1 MNRSIVWLVNS
12 PRLGLAPHAALHS
25 TGSSPATVTKAANC
39 DVESDSGETV
49 VEVVAEAGALV
60 VVVVVV
66 EDVDVEGGAVVVD
79 VAATDVVGGEDE
91 LVVPSGV
98 TDVVASAGVDG
109 SGAALLEDVDGALG
123 AKEVDELAAAK
134 AEALSLSLKSRV
146 QPNTATTPAPT
157 PPRRPLRNCRREE
170 FIAYAG
176 DEMSMPRSPSA
187 CRSISGSRT
196 VTVTAAC
203 LRFTNGISA
212 GTRS

>member
-12 PRLGLAPHAALHS
+12 PRFGLAPHAALHN

-39 DVESDSGETV
+39 AVESDGGETV
-49 VEVVAEAGALV
+49 VEVVVEVGALV
-60 VVVVVV
+60 VV
-66 EDVDVEGGAVVVD
+66 EDVEVGAAVVD

-91 LVVPSGV
+91 LVVPAGAN
-98 TDVVASAGVDG
+98 DVVGSTGVDG
-109 SGAALLEDVDGALG
+109 SGAELLEDIDGALG
-123 AKEVDELAAAK
+123 ARDVAKPTAAEG
-134 AEALSLSLKSRV
+134 EALLLSLISLVHPKR
-146 QPNTATTPAPT
+146 ATTPAPT
-157 PPRRPLRNCRREE
+157 PPSRPLRNCRREE
-170 FIAYAG
+170 LIAYAA

-203 LRFTNGISA
+203 LRLTNGISA